1 MSEGEGTGKV
11 ALVAGA
17 GGGVGRVIAP
27 RLAADGYDLALTDL
41 DQGEHAEAAAAAI
54 RADGGRA
61 ELFGGVDLGD
71 DEAAAAVVAD
81 VLSRLGRIDLVVDAS
96 GPWIPLAWISSLDPK
111 KWRAVV
117 EADVIGCF
125 NLIRASIAPLRET
138 RGAVVALTTPA
149 LRRHAN
155 QDVMSSSP
163 KAAIE
168 ALIRGVAAEEG
179 RFGIRAN
186 CVGCGI
192 VEGQGLVARLTD
204 EGYFDDSYFA
214 AVRRN
219 VPLGRMARPE
229 EIAEAVA
236 FLASPSEA
244 GYISGQSLVV
254 DGGYTA

>member
-1 MSEGEGTGKV
+1 MSRGEGDAKV

-17 GGGVGRVIAP
+17 SGGVGRVIAP
-27 RLAADGYDLALTDL
+27 RLAADGYDLALTYL
-41 DQGEHAEAAAAAI
+41 DEDEHAEAAASAVT
-54 RADGGRA
+54 ADGGRA
-61 ELFGGVDLGD
+61 ELYPGVDLGD
-71 DEAAAAVVAD
+71 DGAAAAMVAE
-81 VLSRLGRIDLVVDAS
+81 VTSRQGRLDLVIDAS
-96 GPWIPLAWISSLDPK
+96 GPWIPLAWISTLDPK
-111 KWRAVV
+111 KWRQVV

-125 NLIRASIAPLRET
+125 NLLRAAIAPLRET

-155 QDVMSSSP
+155 QDTMSSSP

-179 RFGIRAN
+179 RNGIRAN

-192 VEGQGLVARLTD
+192 VEGPGLVQRLTD
-204 EGYFDDSYFA
+204 EGYFDESYFA

-219 VPLGRMARPE
+219 VALGRMARAE

-236 FLASPSEA
+236 FLASPSQA
-244 GYISGQSLVV
+244 GYITGQSLVV

>member
-1 MSEGEGTGKV
+1 VSEAEGDGKV

-17 GGGVGRVIAP
+17 SGGVGRVIAT
-27 RLAADGYDLALTDL
+27 RLAADGYDLALTFL
-41 DQGEHAEAAAAAI
+41 DEDEHAEAAATAA
-54 RADGGRA
+54 REAGVQV
-61 ELFGGVDLGD
+61 ELLPGVDLGD
-71 DEAAAAVVAD
+71 DEAATAMVAD
-81 VLSRLGRIDLVVDAS
+81 AVERLGRLDLVVDAS
-96 GPWIPLAWISSLDPK
+96 GPWIPLAWISTLDPK
-111 KWRAVV
+111 KWRQVV

-125 NLIRASIAPLRET
+125 NLLHAAIPALRESK
-138 RGAVVALTTPA
+138 GAVVALTTPA

-155 QDVMSSSP
+155 QDTMSSSP

-168 ALIRGVAAEEG
+168 ALVRGVASEEG
-179 RFGIRAN
+179 RNGIRAN

-192 VEGQGLVARLTD
+192 VEGQGLVQRLTD

-244 GYISGQSLVV
+244 GYISGQTLVV

>member
-1 MSEGEGTGKV
+1 MREGEGVGKV

-17 GGGVGRVIAP
+17 SGGVGRVIAT
-27 RLAADGYDLALTDL
+27 RLAADGYDLALTYL
-41 DQGEHAEAAAAAI
+41 DEDEQAEVAAAAA
-54 RADGGRA
+54 RESGVRA
-61 ELFGGVDLGD
+61 ELLPGVDLGD
-71 DEAAAAVVAD
+71 DEEAAALVDDAV
-81 VLSRLGRIDLVVDAS
+81 SRLGRLDLVVDAS
-96 GPWIPLAWISSLDPK
+96 GPWIPLGWISQLDPK
-111 KWRAVV
+111 KWRQVV

-138 RGAVVALTTPA
+138 KGAVVVLTTPA

-155 QDVMSSSP
+155 QDTMSSAP
-163 KAAIE
+163 KAALE
-168 ALIRGVAAEEG
+168 ALIRGVASEEG
-179 RFGIRAN
+179 RHGIRAN

-192 VEGQGLVARLTD
+192 VEGDGLVKRLVAEGFFD
-204 EGYFDDSYFA
+204 EDYFA

-219 VPLGRMARPE
+219 IPLARMAKAD

-244 GYISGQSLVV
+244 GYITGQSLVV